1 VVQQSFPQYLVSLGF
16 PPVLAAVT
24 TPQMYFEDRDR
35 AWREE
40 FRKLRAQYRA
50 EYRHEDLDSQ
60 TGPDP
65 LVGQLH
71 ERLEAAGLTERDMP
85 NRRRLLDELD
95 LSLDADDDR
104 FRIFGAPQLN
114 SSQFATRY
122 LIPGILT
129 AGQPGGL
136 FGAFKTLK
144 TSLTAD
150 LLISL
155 ASGTPFLDHFPVAE
169 PGPTLFLSGE
179 SGLAALQS
187 IARRICAARGL
198 SIDTLD
204 NFMLSPDLPRLDNS
218 THLRAL
224 ARIIRAKKLVCVAID
239 PAYLAVR
246 QEDARNLFAMG
257 ARLRPLAEVCASTGC
272 TVLVVHHCK
281 RSRLLPGDPATLDD
295 IAWSG
300 FAEFSAQW
308 LMLARRRRFE
318 PDTGRHELW
327 LSAGGRAGH
336 HGQWAVD
343 VEEGRNNG
351 VAIDERLPASPPTNG
366 DGRVWKVVLQPA
378 ESVKAQLDMRDVE
391 AFEDRRQR
399 QIATTNQRHRR
410 RILEV
415 LANKPAGETARYFRD
430 TLSLS
435 TQRTAQVLGALL
447 DDGLI
452 VPAEVVKRDRKED
465 GYRLAPAQNISGG
478 DSVPAGDKVS
488 SPAGMDHFS

>member
-1 VVQQSFPQYLVSLGF
+1 
-16 PPVLAAVT
+16 
-24 TPQMYFEDRDR
+24 MYVEDRDN
-35 AWREE
+35 AWREM

-50 EYRHEDLDSQ
+50 EYRHEGLDSQ
-60 TGPDP
+60 TGPNP

-71 ERLEAAGLTERDMP
+71 ERLEAAGMVEQDVP
-85 NRRRLLDELD
+85 NRTQLLDELD
-95 LSLDADDDR
+95 LSLDADEDR

-114 SSQFATRY
+114 SSRFDTRY

-169 PGPTLFLSGE
+169 SGPTLFLSGE

-187 IARRICAARGL
+187 IARRICMARGL

-204 NFMLSPDLPRLDNS
+204 DFMLSPDLPRLDNS
-218 THLRAL
+218 THVRAL

-281 RSRLLPGDPATLDD
+281 RSKVALGNPATLDD

-308 LMLARRRRFE
+308 LMLARRGRFD

-336 HGQWAVD
+336 HGLWAVD
-343 VEEGRNNG
+343 VEEGCNQG
-351 VAIDERLPASPPTNG
+351 PAIDERLPTSPPTNG

-378 ESVKAQLDMRDVE
+378 DSANAQLDMRNVE
-391 AFEDRRQR
+391 AFEDRRLR
-399 QIATTNQRHRR
+399 RVATTNQRHRR
-410 RILEV
+410 RVLDV
-415 LANKPAGETARYFRD
+415 LANKPDGETARYFRE

-435 TQRTAQVLGALL
+435 SQRTAQVLGALL

-452 VPAEVVKRDRKED
+452 IPAEVVKRDRKED
-465 GYRLAPAQNISGG
+465 GYRLAAGQKISGG
-478 DSVPAGDKVS
+478 DNVPAGDKDS

>member
-1 VVQQSFPQYLVSLGF
+1 
-16 PPVLAAVT
+16 
-24 TPQMYFEDRDR
+24 MYIEERDN
-35 AWREE
+35 AWREM
-40 FRKLRAQYRA
+40 FRRLRAKYRA
-50 EYRHEDLDSQ
+50 EYRGDCPDSQ
-60 TGPDP
+60 HEPHP
-65 LVGQLH
+65 LVRQLLARA
-71 ERLEAAGLTERDMP
+71 EDAGLIEQEVP
-85 NRRRLLDELD
+85 NLKPLLDELD
-95 LSLDADDDR
+95 LSLNSDEDR
-104 FRIFGAPQLN
+104 FRIFSASQLN
-114 SSQFATRY
+114 SSRFDTRY

-155 ASGTPFLDHFPVAE
+155 ATGTPFLDHFPVAE

-187 IARRICAARGL
+187 IVRRICGARGVSL
-198 SIDTLD
+198 DALD

-218 THLRAL
+218 SDVRGLG
-224 ARIIRAKKLVCVAID
+224 RIIRAKRLVCVAID
-239 PAYLAVR
+239 PAYLAVGP
-246 QEDARNLFAMG
+246 EDARNLFAMG
-257 ARLRPLAEVCASTGC
+257 ARLRPLAEVCESTGC
-272 TVLVVHHCK
+272 TLLIVHHCR
-281 RSRLLPGDPATLDD
+281 RSRLSPGDPAMLED

-308 LMLARRRRFE
+308 LMLARRRRFD

-336 HGQWAVD
+336 HGLWAVD
-343 VEEGRNNG
+343 VEEVRNSG
-351 VAIDERLPASPPTNG
+351 PAIDERMPASPPTNG
-366 DGRVWKVVLQPA
+366 DSRVWKIVLQPA
-378 ESVKAQLDMRDVE
+378 DSANAQLDTRNVE
-391 AFEDRRQR
+391 AYEDRRLR
-399 QIATTNQRHRR
+399 RVATTNQRHRR
-410 RILEV
+410 RVLDV
-415 LANKPAGETARYFRD
+415 LANKPDGETARYFRE

-435 TQRTAQVLGALL
+435 SQRTAQVLGTLL

-465 GYRLAPAQNISGG
+465 GYRLAAGQKTSRG
-478 DSVPAGDKVS
+478 DNVPAGDKDS

>member
-1 VVQQSFPQYLVSLGF
+1 
-16 PPVLAAVT
+16 
-24 TPQMYFEDRDR
+24 MYFEDRDN
-35 AWREE
+35 AWRDE
-40 FRKLRAQYRA
+40 FRKLRAKYQA
-50 EYRHEDLDSQ
+50 EYRHEGLDSQ
-60 TGPDP
+60 SRPNP
-65 LVGQLH
+65 LVAQLH
-71 ERLEAAGLTERDMP
+71 ERLEAAGLVEQDMP
-85 NRRRLLDELD
+85 NRTQLLDELD
-95 LSLDADDDR
+95 LSLDADEDR

-114 SSQFATRY
+114 SSQFNTRY

-198 SIDTLD
+198 SLDTLD
-204 NFMLSPDLPRLDNS
+204 NFMLSSDLPRLDNS
-218 THLRAL
+218 THVRAL

-239 PAYLAVR
+239 PAYLTVR

-281 RSRLLPGDPATLDD
+281 LSKVGLGNPATLDD

-308 LMLARRRRFE
+308 LTLSRRQAFD

-327 LSAGGRAGH
+327 LNVGGRAGH
-336 HGQWAVD
+336 RSLWALDVDEGRAVD
-343 VEEGRNNG
+343 LDEAPTAARSDEVEAATWKTSLRR
-351 VAIDERLPASPPTNG
+351 APSARAQADERYVQVS
-366 DGRVWKVVLQPA
+366 
-378 ESVKAQLDMRDVE
+378 
-391 AFEDRRQR
+391 EDRRVR
-399 QIATTNQRHRR
+399 RLTVMLERHRER
-410 RILEV
+410 V
-415 LANKPAGETARYFRD
+415 LNLLSQHPDGKNARHVRD
-430 TLSLS
+430 ALSLS
-435 TQRTAQVLGALL
+435 GGSAARVLSSLVR
-447 DDGLI
+447 DGLLI
-452 VPAEVVKRDRKED
+452 AVTPARLKRPEVI
-465 GYRLAPAQNISGG
+465 YRLTCCSNECADAIETS
-478 DSVPAGDKVS
+478 SSEATVPIPRRLPNVGTGQLLPIQGELS
-488 SPAGMDHFS
+488 HCPNQHCP